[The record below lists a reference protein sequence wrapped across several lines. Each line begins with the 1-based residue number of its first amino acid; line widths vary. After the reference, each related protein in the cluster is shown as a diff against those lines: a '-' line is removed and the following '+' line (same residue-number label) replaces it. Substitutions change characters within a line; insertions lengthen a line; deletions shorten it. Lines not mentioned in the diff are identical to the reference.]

1 MPKTKKR
8 KYNFKKYKSGDPDD
22 EEKRKLIDLSNP
34 LSLNLNLDEVIDEDE
49 LLSTEIDER
58 WIEEKSKNGE
68 LEVFR
73 DYNQKKELFKDTNFY
88 MAFPPPQ
95 QGKDTESLDSFI
107 EDYINEHIFIK
118 VPYKKTD
125 NPLDF
130 YVYAYHIKDCNKWQ
144 KGINS
149 YECDGQAHP
158 SKHLAELK
166 NNANPFSTYNR
177 KQTTKNL
184 TEKINKKRK
193 ENIRERMRTLKDH
206 FNKEKERK
214 SISPSSVFDM
224 YNLQS
229 PVDITGEK
237 RSLSPKS
244 TPPSIKSIKTIAGKK
259 RKRRKT
265 LKRKKRKSMKRKNKK

>member
-22 EEKRKLIDLSNP
+22 LNKEEQRKLIDLSNP
-34 LSLNLNLDEVIDEDE
+34 LSLNLNLDQVNEEQE

-73 DYNQKKELFKDTNFY
+73 DYNQKKQLFKDTNFY
-88 MAFPPPQ
+88 MAFPPPEE
-95 QGKDTESLDSFI
+95 GKGKEKFESFI

-125 NPLDF
+125 DPRDF
-130 YVYAYHIKDCNKWQ
+130 YVYAYHIKDCNNWK
-144 KGINS
+144 KGNNS
-149 YECDGQAHP
+149 YVCDGQAHP

-166 NNANPFSTYNR
+166 NSANPFSTYNR
-177 KQTTKNL
+177 TQTTKKLKKN
-184 TEKINKKRK
+184 INK
-193 ENIRERMRTLKDH
+193 ERE
-206 FNKEKERK
+206 

-224 YNLQS
+224 YNLKS
-229 PVDITGEK
+229 PLHITGQK
-237 RSLSPKS
+237 RSLSPRS
-244 TPPSIKSIKTIAGKK
+244 TPQSIKINAGKK

-265 LKRKKRKSMKRKNKK
+265 LKRKKIKRKSMKRKNKK

>member
-8 KYNFKKYKSGDPDD
+8 KYNFKKYKSGDPNDMD
-22 EEKRKLIDLSNP
+22 KEEERKLIDLSNP
-34 LSLNLNLDEVIDEDE
+34 LSLNLNLDEVNEDEE

-73 DYNQKKELFKDTNFY
+73 DHKEKKELFKDTNFY
-88 MAFPPPQ
+88 MAFPPPEE
-95 QGKDTESLDSFI
+95 GKRTERFESFI

-118 VPYKKTD
+118 VPYKITD
-125 NPLDF
+125 DPRDF
-130 YVYAYHIKDCNKWQ
+130 YVYAYHIKDCNNWK
-144 KGINS
+144 KGNVE
-149 YECDGQAHP
+149 YVCDGQAHP
-158 SKHLAELK
+158 SNHLADLK
-166 NNANPFSTYNR
+166 NRNNPFSTYN
-177 KQTTKNL
+177 KSKKKL
-184 TEKINKKRK
+184 TESNNKKRK
-193 ENIRERMRTLKDH
+193 EYIEKQMERLK
-206 FNKEKERK
+206 KEKERE

-229 PVDITGEK
+229 PVVDITGKK
-237 RSLSPKS
+237 RSLSPTS
-244 TPPSIKSIKTIAGKK
+244 TPRSIKINAGKK